1 MEQILKIGPQNMAVC
16 RAGRADFSVQVGMKM
31 KYVRFA
37 IVANIVAKTLF
48 GFREKV
54 TKLQNMNSFSRFL
67 QKYFLFVIFCE
78 RI

>member
-16 RAGRADFSVQVGMKM
+16 RAGRADFSFQVGMKM

-54 TKLQNMNSFSRFL
+54 TKLQNMNSLSRFL
-67 QKYFLFVIFCE
+67 QKYF
-78 RI
+78 